1 MWRGPHVHQPRGLG
15 VMIGVSFWGVLWTP
29 QRSPHTARSSAF
41 LPRAVPLQQTFVFVS
56 GCPRNPPAEPR
67 TQPRSWGSS
76 RYVQTLS
83 AGRWQSERH
92 RLWPAAL
99 VAFVLS
105 SLAGS
110 SRGTGGGR
118 KSRAAAVGA
127 RLPLVSSPLLCSPLL
142 LASRAAEASRASP
155 ACVCMRGRGGCRMD
169 LAKAGREHMG
179 WVFFFLACGGCPS
192 CRPRLWIRSLSRSG

>member
-1 MWRGPHVHQPRGLG
+1 MLRGGGPTSTSPGAWGLCLESAFGGCSGPLSVPHR
-15 VMIGVSFWGVLWTP
+15 
-29 QRSPHTARSSAF
+29 ARSSTF
-41 LPRAVPLQQTFVFVS
+41 LPRAVPLQRTFVFVS
-56 GCPRNPPAEPR
+56 GRPRNPPADPR

-83 AGRWQSERH
+83 TGRWQSERH
-92 RLWPAAL
+92 RLWPAAWWL
-99 VAFVLS
+99 LS
-105 SLAGS
+105 WSHWQAPPAAQAEAGNP
-110 SRGTGGGR
+110 GQ
-118 KSRAAAVGA
+118 
-127 RLPLVSSPLLCSPLL
+127 LPWEPACLSSPLLCSPLL